1 MRFLIEF
8 IGGEQNSKIS
18 SLIKCSENEAK
29 ILRHL
34 SKNYVEGTP
43 QSSAYD
49 VLCAVFGS
57 EEYKFLAG
65 LADVKN
71 LLESGWIVQGFS
83 IFKNPNIESRRC
95 GLKFTRPASQRD
107 LALAAF
113 SKNFRRGRVW
123 AYAAISCAIRR
134 SS

>member
-8 IGGEQNSKIS
+8 IGGKQNSKIS

-34 SKNYVEGTP
+34 SKSYVEGTP

-83 IFKNPNIESRRC
+83 ILKTLTQTARAQIYSVCITARSRSRRFFI
-95 GLKFTRPASQRD
+95 KF
-107 LALAAF
+107 
-113 SKNFRRGRVW
+113 
-123 AYAAISCAIRR
+123 
-134 SS
+134 

>member
-8 IGGEQNSKIS
+8 IGKEQDSKIS

-34 SKNYVEGTP
+34 SKGYVEGTP
-43 QSSAYD
+43 QSSVYD

-83 IFKNPNIESRRC
+83 IFKN
-95 GLKFTRPASQRD
+95 
-107 LALAAF
+107 
-113 SKNFRRGRVW
+113 
-123 AYAAISCAIRR
+123 
-134 SS
+134 